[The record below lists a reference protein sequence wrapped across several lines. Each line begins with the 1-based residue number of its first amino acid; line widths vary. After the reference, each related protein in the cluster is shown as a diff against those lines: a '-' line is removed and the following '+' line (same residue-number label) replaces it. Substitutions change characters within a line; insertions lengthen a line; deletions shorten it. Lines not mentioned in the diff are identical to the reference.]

1 MIRFF
6 SFIRPAFNNLSYQ
19 IYIRAE
25 WRSCTYALEHWTLDF
40 SRNVVFRFI
49 LLVLVLQQVH
59 QKFGPQY
66 IPCLHMQYYSSLNI
80 FAPTNYR
87 ILLTKYRKQ
96 AHSRSWSTF
105 SAASTKGSSTL
116 LSWAFP
122 SSISATRPIEI
133 WRQEWMQHLNAMV
146 KFQSKQSSFC
156 HKEALLLE
164 AFYEGA
170 CSSLKTM

>member
-25 WRSCTYALEHWTLDF
+25 WRSRTYALEHWTLDF
-40 SRNVVFRFI
+40 SRNAVFRFI

-80 FAPTNYR
+80 FAPTNYTCSIIFVNAGYLCAFR
-87 ILLTKYRKQ
+87 EVYRHSSLILLTYVSQWLYLQFNPNSPR
-96 AHSRSWSTF
+96 
-105 SAASTKGSSTL
+105 
-116 LSWAFP
+116 
-122 SSISATRPIEI
+122 
-133 WRQEWMQHLNAMV
+133 
-146 KFQSKQSSFC
+146 
-156 HKEALLLE
+156 
-164 AFYEGA
+164 
-170 CSSLKTM
+170 